1 MDQGKKRQRH
11 RGFTLIE
18 LLIVVGILAVV
29 AAIAIPNLTRFK
41 GSGEEESFDADK
53 SAIQTACEAYY
64 YKMGVHPL
72 ADGSTPSVDI
82 IFSGHV
88 DLNANG
94 SLLDDVTINGT
105 TYDEDVDNTGL
116 VDLSYL
122 VEIPESSDDAADPG
136 SYDWELGSNGEVTTT
151 YSGEFP

>member
-64 YKMGVHPL
+64 YK
-72 ADGSTPSVDI
+72 
-82 IFSGHV
+82 
-88 DLNANG
+88 
-94 SLLDDVTINGT
+94 TINGT